1 MQDKR
6 WGRLLA
12 AWWGVALL
20 FPVGASAVAGAEAQD
35 EDPPTRKERLRQQR
49 EERLKTLEPYEVS
62 SVEARLRRFET
73 SRGKLTEKGY
83 GGVRLLIGGIDDP
96 AIFGAASSGAG
107 LVGGIGYVNGINRDS
122 FRFSIDARYSTRRYE
137 NILGH
142 IEFPTRRSEKP
153 VQAFIQAGYRDY
165 REIDYFG
172 LGGATSVD
180 GESNFRLE
188 DRRLTGGVS
197 IRPHETTIIRGGVGF
212 LNSHV
217 LPAEGTS
224 AFDRFTLDQLPGAD
238 DPPEY
243 ATYIGQLGFNFFDD
257 GFPAA
262 GVGLN
267 FEVARFD
274 DRDRG
279 RFDFTRVTA
288 DFLTEI
294 PLGYRNRRLAFRLR
308 TSHSMADAGDQVPF
322 YLMET
327 LGGGTSLRG
336 FDDYRFRDQRNL
348 LMNLE
353 YRWEVWRY
361 ADFAIFADAGKVFR
375 RAGDLDF
382 SDLEAGYG
390 FGLLIRSPFGG
401 TFRIDLANS
410 HEGFRIYI
418 GSGAFVDKSALGPP
432 LNNFIIG
439 QPARQR

>member
-1 MQDKR
+1 MQDTK
-6 WGRLLA
+6 WSGWMA
-12 AWWGVALL
+12 AWLAVVLMLGVDAAAL
-20 FPVGASAVAGAEAQD
+20 AQNQD
-35 EDPPTRKERLRQQR
+35 QPTRKELLRKQR
-49 EERLKTLEPYEVS
+49 EERRKDLKPEQVT
-62 SVEARLRRFET
+62 SVERRLRNFET

-83 GGVRLLIGGIDDP
+83 AGFRLLIGGIDDP

-107 LVGGIGYVNGINRDS
+107 LVGGIGYVNGLNRDS
-122 FRFSIDARYSTRRYE
+122 FQFSLDARYSTRQYE

-142 IEFPTRRSEKP
+142 IEFPTRRSGKP

-165 REIDYFG
+165 REIDFFG
-172 LGGATSVD
+172 LGGSTSID
-180 GESNFRLE
+180 AESNFRLE
-188 DRRLTGGVS
+188 DRRVNGGVS
-197 IRPHETTIIRGGVGF
+197 IRPHETTIIRGGVGY

-238 DPPEY
+238 DPPQY
-243 ATYIGQLGFNFFDD
+243 ATYIGQLGFNFFDE
-257 GFPAA
+257 GFPPA
-262 GVGLN
+262 GVALN

-274 DRDRG
+274 DRDEG
-279 RFDFTRVTA
+279 RFDFTRLTA

-294 PLGYRNRRLAFRLR
+294 PLGFRNRRLAFRLR
-308 TSHSMADAGDQVPF
+308 TSHSMADAGDRVPF

-336 FDDYRFRDQRNL
+336 FDDYRFRDERNL

-382 SDLEAGYG
+382 SNLEAGYG

-401 TFRIDLANS
+401 SFRIDVANS

-418 GSGAFVDKSALGPP
+418 GSGAFVDKSSLGPP
-432 LNNFIIG
+432 LNNFIVG
-439 QPARQR
+439 RPSRQR